1 MSKDGKCR
9 SAEGIC
15 IFCKNFSIN
24 AWFYQQFTWQK
35 VLSSFVT
42 SLLEVRFRISS
53 DFQKYDTKFFS
64 DKTAFGKKKKKIKSP
79 IPHEK

>member
-9 SAEGIC
+9 SGEGIC
-15 IFCKNFSIN
+15 IFGKNFSIK
-24 AWFYQQFTWQK
+24 ARFYQQFTWQK

-64 DKTAFGKKKKKIKSP
+64 DKTAFGKKKIKSP